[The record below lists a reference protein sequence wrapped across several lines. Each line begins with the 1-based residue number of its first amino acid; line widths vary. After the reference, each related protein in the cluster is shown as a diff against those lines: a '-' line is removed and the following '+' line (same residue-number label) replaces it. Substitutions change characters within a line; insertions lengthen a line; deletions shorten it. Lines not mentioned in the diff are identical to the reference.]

1 MRDGASRSM
10 KLSGTNAQRLRVQRR
25 CAFLLKGDRSLRRA
39 QLKALFLTG
48 LLLVAVEPSLAL
60 PSPDDQPEEVLRTEI
75 ITGARSPIDG
85 KPLTASE
92 YAQLQTNLQ
101 EPGPSRPQ
109 VGRSLEKNL
118 NLLRLRK
125 FIKTF
130 FPFLPVP

>member
-1 MRDGASRSM
+1 MVDQQVNQRTKAQHEENTFAVRFYPLAFSTSP
-10 KLSGTNAQRLRVQRR
+10 AQR
-25 CAFLLKGDRSLRRA
+25 RS
-39 QLKALFLTG
+39 LKALLLLGG
-48 LLLVAVEPSLAL
+48 LLVMIEPVRAL
-60 PSPDDQPEEVLRTEI
+60 PSPDDKPEEVLRAEI

-85 KPLTASE
+85 KPISASE
-92 YAQLQTNLQ
+92 YAQLQTELQ

-130 FPFLPVP
+130 FPFLPVR

>member
-1 MRDGASRSM
+1 MEKQVDRTTKAPLGEIPLAFSLHPLAFPPRP
-10 KLSGTNAQRLRVQRR
+10 AF
-25 CAFLLKGDRSLRRA
+25 FLLVG
-39 QLKALFLTG
+39 LFLI
-48 LLLVAVEPSLAL
+48 AIAPAQAL
-60 PSPDDQPEEVLRTEI
+60 PSPDDQPEEVLRAEI

-85 KPLTASE
+85 KPITASE
-92 YAQLQTNLQ
+92 YARLQAELQ
-101 EPGPSRPQ
+101 EPGPSRPK

>member
-1 MRDGASRSM
+1 MAKQVKQTTDP
-10 KLSGTNAQRLRVQRR
+10 LSFPPRQV
-25 CAFLLKGDRSLRRA
+25 
-39 QLKALFLTG
+39 
-48 LLLVAVEPSLAL
+48 LLLVVGMLFVAIEPALAL
-60 PSPDDQPEEVLRTEI
+60 PKPDDTPEEVLRTEI

-85 KPLTASE
+85 KPISASE
-92 YAQLQTNLQ
+92 YAQLQAELQ
-101 EPGPSRPQ
+101 EPGPARPV

>member
-1 MRDGASRSM
+1 M
-10 KLSGTNAQRLRVQRR
+10 QRC
-25 CAFLLKGDRSLRRA
+25 CAFLLKGDRALRRT
-39 QLKALFLTG
+39 QLKALLLTG

-60 PSPDDQPEEVLRTEI
+60 PSPDDKPEEVLRTEI

-92 YAQLQTNLQ
+92 YAQLQTELQ

>member
-1 MRDGASRSM
+1 MM
-10 KLSGTNAQRLRVQRR
+10 ETQVKQTTTVQREEH
-25 CAFLLKGDRSLRRA
+25 ALSLSLDPLDVFFRPPQRNG
-39 QLKALFLTG
+39 LKALLLLVG
-48 LLLVAVEPSLAL
+48 LLLVVIAPAQAL
-60 PSPDDQPEEVLRTEI
+60 PNPDDKPEEVLRAEI

-85 KPLTASE
+85 KPISASD
-92 YAQLQTNLQ
+92 YAQLQRELQ

>member
-1 MRDGASRSM
+1 MKQPTSNLQNPSAQSHKASLAIA
-10 KLSGTNAQRLRVQRR
+10 KQHGQVY
-25 CAFLLKGDRSLRRA
+25 K
-39 QLKALFLTG
+39 LKALLLLTG
-48 LLLVAVEPSLAL
+48 LILTIEPAQAL
-60 PSPDDQPEEVLRTEI
+60 PSPDDTPEEVLRSEI

-85 KPLTASE
+85 KPITASE
-92 YAQLQTNLQ
+92 YAQLQAELQ

>member
-1 MRDGASRSM
+1 MEKHVNQTTEAHLRETALAFSFSPFPFPSRQ
-10 KLSGTNAQRLRVQRR
+10 AQIHSLKV
-25 CAFLLKGDRSLRRA
+25 FL
-39 QLKALFLTG
+39 G
-48 LLLVAVEPSLAL
+48 LVGLVLVAIEPALAL
-60 PSPDDQPEEVLRTEI
+60 PSPEDKPEEVLRAEI

-85 KPLTASE
+85 KPISASE
-92 YAQLQTNLQ
+92 YAQLQAALQ
-101 EPGPSRPQ
+101 EPGPSRPH

>member
-1 MRDGASRSM
+1 MRTQVDQTTDRPLAENT
-10 KLSGTNAQRLRVQRR
+10 LSFSLYPLAFPLPLVQNNSLK
-25 CAFLLKGDRSLRRA
+25 AFLLLV
-39 QLKALFLTG
+39 G
-48 LLLVAVEPSLAL
+48 LLLIAIEPALAL
-60 PSPDDQPEEVLRTEI
+60 PRPDDTPEEVLRAEI

-85 KPLTASE
+85 KPVSASE
-92 YAQLQTNLQ
+92 YARLQAELQ
-101 EPGPSRPQ
+101 EPGPSRPV